1 MIEIAKRIQH
11 CLRKDQ
17 FLFRRKLTH
26 IQKIQDEALRSE
38 KLIQLEKRISASC
51 ELFAKRQLLVPTIHY
66 PDLPIM
72 AKKQEIIDAL
82 KLHQV
87 IIVAGETGS
96 GKTTQLPKFCLE
108 AGLGVSGFIGHTQPR
123 RLAARQV
130 ATRIAN
136 ELQSE
141 VGNLVGYQVRFS
153 DKTSPSSLI
162 KLMTD
167 GILLTQTQND
177 KWLNEYD
184 CIIIDEAHERSLNID
199 FLMGFLKTLLQRRRD
214 LKVIVTSATID
225 VERFSAFFNAPLIT
239 VEGRS
244 FPVEVKY
251 LAHNKLSE
259 YDDPVQSVVDAVK
272 LAYQDGPGDILI
284 FQSGEKEIREVS
296 EALNAENLVNTMVL
310 PLFARQSVGEQQK
323 IFQSMHKRKIIIA
336 TNVAETSITVPNIRF
351 VIDGGLH
358 RISRYNYRNKLQRL
372 PIEPISQASAEQ
384 RKGRCGRVGPG
395 ICYRLYSEEDF
406 LTRDRYTEPEILR
419 TNLAGV
425 ILKMLSLGWKA
436 IDEFPFLDAPDSRY
450 IKDGY
455 ALLERLGAVADG
467 NITPIGRQLAL
478 IPIEPKLGRIIIG
491 AHQYGALSEILIIVS
506 ALSIIDP
513 REYPADFKEKANLS
527 HAQFAHPASDFLSY
541 LNLWNYVNEQKQKLS
556 NQKFRKLCRENFLSY
571 LRICEWQDVHAQLLD
586 IVNELQFKPNQV
598 AAENSLIHKALLT
611 GLLDTI
617 GQKEQKTEYQG
628 ARGVKFFLHPGSS
641 LFKKPPSWIV
651 ACEIVH
657 TSKTYAR
664 GNAEVELKW
673 IEEVGKSLLKR
684 QYVEPHFDLKEQ
696 RIVAFERATLFG
708 LEIIS
713 RRKVSYEKISPI
725 EARRL
730 FILQGLVEQQLN
742 TRCHFYTK
750 NCQTIANLKALEDR
764 TRRQVILVDENV
776 VYEFYE
782 KNLPPNITSVN
793 ALEQW
798 AKHHDDSILL
808 IQEADFGFTKE
819 SAMWEQ
825 LFPPELVVDEKSY
838 QLQYKFDLAAEDD
851 GVTLLVP
858 IESLAKL
865 QAHNFSWLIE
875 GLIAEKIAFYLK
887 SLPKRLRVML
897 APLPETVAKA
907 AHELDRNQP
916 LDLALRHFVED
927 KLGIKLDAAIW
938 ENVFLPAHLSMHF
951 VIIGSQKEIL
961 ASGDHLS
968 SLYEKLHEKF
978 SSKMTEQNPLEKTN
992 IIQWD
997 FGNLPERHVQQKNS
1011 LQLIYYP
1018 ALLDAGTSVSIKL
1031 YDNPDVARFC
1041 HSIGLARL
1049 YLLTCKD
1056 AATFI
1061 KRQIQSQKKSF
1072 AIANSPLGEYAVF
1085 IDELL
1090 LGASLH
1096 TFSDNTIRTLEGFT
1110 KQLNANRNDLVT
1122 KANTLINAAK
1132 EWITLHQQIESV
1144 MYRLADKP
1152 SKEMSVVINDVNDQL
1167 KDLFM
1172 QHFIQRVPWVTL
1184 LRYTIYLKGILIRL
1198 EKLPRLLPRD
1208 KEAMAILNKIQKAY
1222 ESKLAS
1228 KKQTFLHWD
1237 DPLLLFRF
1245 KLEEFRISLFAE
1257 KLGTQEVVSEV
1268 RLLKLLE
1275 KLG

>member
-1 MIEIAKRIQH
+1 MIEIAKRIQY

-17 FLFRRKLTH
+17 FLFRRKLAH
-26 IQKIQDEALRSE
+26 IQKIQDEAQRQE
-38 KLIQLEKRISASC
+38 KLTQLDKRITVSS
-51 ELFAKRQLLVPTIHY
+51 ELFAKRKQLLPAINY

-82 KLHQV
+82 KQHQV

-141 VGNLVGYQVRFS
+141 IGYLVGYQVRFS

-199 FLMGFLKTLLQRRRD
+199 FLLGFLKTLLQRRHD
-214 LKVIVTSATID
+214 LKVIITSATID
-225 VERFSAFFNAPLIT
+225 VERFSTFFNAPLIT

-244 FPVEVKY
+244 YPVEVKY

-272 LAYQDGPGDILI
+272 QSTSDGSGDILI
-284 FQSGEKEIREVS
+284 FQSGEKEIREVT
-296 EALNAENLVNTMVL
+296 EALNAENLVNTVVL
-310 PLFARQSVGEQQK
+310 PLFARQSVSEQQK
-323 IFQSMHKRKIIIA
+323 IFQTMHKRKIIIA

-351 VIDGGLH
+351 VIDGGLQ

-395 ICYRLYSEEDF
+395 ICYRLYSEEDL

-419 TNLAGV
+419 TNLAGL

-436 IDEFPFLDAPDSRY
+436 IEQFPFLDAPDSRY

-455 ALLERLGAVADG
+455 ALLERLGAVVDA
-467 NITPIGRQLAL
+467 NITPIGRQLAQ

-491 AHQYGALSEILIIVS
+491 ANQYGALSEILIIVS

-513 REYPADFKEKANLS
+513 REYPADFKEKANQS
-527 HAQFAHPASDFLSY
+527 HAQFAHPSSDFLTY
-541 LNLWNYVNEQKQKLS
+541 LNLWNFINEQKQKLS
-556 NQKFRKLCRENFLSY
+556 NQKFRKCCRENFLSY
-571 LRICEWQDVHAQLLD
+571 LRICEWQDVHAQLQD
-586 IVNELQFKPNQV
+586 IVKELQFKQNQV
-598 AAENSLIHKALLT
+598 AAESSLIHKSLLT
-611 GLLDTI
+611 GFLDTI
-617 GQKEQKTEYQG
+617 GLKEQKTEYLG
-628 ARGVKFFLHPGSS
+628 ARGVKFFLHPGST
-641 LFKKPPSWIV
+641 LFKKPPTWLV

-673 IEEVGKSLLKR
+673 IEEVGKHLLKR

-696 RIVAFERATLFG
+696 RVVAFERATLFG

-725 EARRL
+725 EARKL

-742 TRCHFYTK
+742 TRCAFYTK
-750 NCQTIANLKALEDR
+750 NAQTIADLRALEDR
-764 TRRQVILVDENV
+764 TRRQVLLVDESLI
-776 VYEFYE
+776 YDFYD
-782 KNLPPNITSVN
+782 KNLPANIMSVT

-808 IQEADFGFTKE
+808 IKKTDFELAKN
-819 SAMWEQ
+819 SAQWEQ
-825 LFPPELVVDEKSY
+825 LFPLEMQVNENAYPLH
-838 QLQYKFDLAAEDD
+838 YKFDLTAQDD
-851 GVTLLVP
+851 GVTLQVP

-865 QAHNFSWLIE
+865 QAHDFSWLIE

-887 SLPKRLRVML
+887 ALPKRLRVLL
-897 APLPETVAKA
+897 APLPETIAKA
-907 AHELDRNQP
+907 ATTLDKHQHF
-916 LDLALRHFVED
+916 DVALRTFVS
-927 KLGIKLDAAIW
+927 IKLSMKLETSVW
-938 ENVFLPAHLSMHF
+938 ESVFLPAHLKMHF
-951 VIIGSQKEIL
+951 IILGDQKEVL
-961 ASGDHLS
+961 AIGDNLQI
-968 SLYEKLHEKF
+968 LYEQLHEKF

-992 IIQWD
+992 LIQWD
-997 FGNLPERHVQQKNS
+997 FSDLPERHVVQKNS

-1018 ALLDAGTSVSIKL
+1018 ALTDGQTSVAIKL
-1031 YDNPDVARFC
+1031 YDNIELAHFC
-1041 HSIGLARL
+1041 HRIGLARL

-1056 AATFI
+1056 ATAFI
-1061 KRQIQSQKKSF
+1061 KKQAQAQKKSF
-1072 AIANSPLGEYAVF
+1072 AIKNSPLGEFAIFV
-1085 IDELL
+1085 DELL
-1090 LGASLH
+1090 LSVAAH
-1096 TFSDNTIRTLEGFT
+1096 TFTDHSVRTLDSFT
-1110 KQLNANRNDLVT
+1110 KQLNANRHDLVT
-1122 KANTLINAAK
+1122 KANTLINLAK
-1132 EWITLHQQIESV
+1132 EWITLHQQIENLL
-1144 MYRLADKP
+1144 YRLADKP
-1152 SKEMSVVINDVNDQL
+1152 SKEMNAVLGDINNQL
-1167 KDLFM
+1167 KDLFE
-1172 QHFIQRVPWVTL
+1172 QHFMQRVPWTTL

-1208 KEAMAILNKIQKAY
+1208 NEAMASYNKILKAY

-1228 KKQTFLHWD
+1228 KKQRLLDWD